1 MEYAAFVV
9 LGFVSSIISSVF
21 GFGTAL
27 VVLAVGSHLL
37 PIKETIAL
45 ATVLFAASTLTKTLL
60 FRNHI
65 DWKIAGTMAI
75 CSLPFSYLGASLL
88 AVVPADALKRL
99 LGAMVLAYLA
109 MNLFKLRPRFKI
121 GTPGLVAGSAAYGF
135 VSGLLGS
142 GNLIKA
148 IIFREM
154 SITKEAFVG
163 AMAATSVLSNFA
175 KLSAY
180 SQSGILTAEMA
191 WPIAG
196 LIVSAVAVA
205 LIGRFLLQ
213 KISAIHFGYG
223 IQIVLAVAAIGLVI

>member
-1 MEYAAFVV
+1 V
-9 LGFVSSIISSVF
+9 
-21 GFGTAL
+21 
-27 VVLAVGSHLL
+27 
-37 PIKETIAL
+37 KETIAL

-65 DWKIAGTMAI
+65 DWKVAGIMAI

-99 LGAMVLAYLA
+99 LGVMVLAYLIVTV
-109 MNLFKLRPRFKI
+109 FKLRPSFKI

-175 KLSAY
+175 KLTAY
-180 SQSGILTAEMA
+180 SQAGILTADMA
-191 WPIAG
+191 WPMAG
-196 LIVSAVAVA
+196 LIASAVTVA

-213 KISAIHFGYG
+213 KISAAQFGYG
-223 IQIVLAVAAIGLVI
+223 VQAVLAVAAIGLIV